1 MLDETKLS
9 QRIHQE
15 KMKFNEDQKT
25 QLEESL
31 NNLRSENQK
40 LEFKFVAMEAE
51 LTSQRLIN
59 DNYIKELE
67 EHRKN
72 LKLVKDK
79 FEEYSHAKDQE
90 ARNMKEELII
100 INNKAHSINEE
111 NDFLREENQVL
122 KNDFNKLNTVKIE
135 DDEEKSLVIIILIF
149 KKQITNNRC

>member
-25 QLEESL
+25 QLEETL

-40 LEFKFVAMEAE
+40 LEFKFVTMEAE

-67 EHRKN
+67 EYRKN

-79 FEEYSHAKDQE
+79 FEEYSHIKEQE

-100 INNKAHSINEE
+100 INNKAHSISEE

-122 KNDFNKLNTVKIE
+122 KNDLDKLNTVKIE
-135 DDEEKSLVIIILIF
+135 DDEEKSLVIIILKF
-149 KKQITNNRC
+149 KKQIINNRY